1 VYERLTPPGRKP
13 SLWTL
18 VVTQF
23 ISALWHGVFPGYAL
37 MFISCAFFFHS
48 SKVFLCLLP
57 WWLNSFVGSLSQCR
71 VLEHCEVPATLL
83 RLPERVAAGSEHIT
97 AGLTAVV
104 RRTRQANER
113 EAVGTA

>member
-1 VYERLTPPGRKP
+1 MKQLEVAPPLNPDNIADVYERLTPPGRKP

-48 SKVFLCLLP
+48 SKVRLQFGTFNCSKCVP
-57 WWLNSFVGSLSQCR
+57 WSVIAQCR
-71 VLEHCEVPATLL
+71 LL
-83 RLPERVAAGSEHIT
+83 
-97 AGLTAVV
+97 
-104 RRTRQANER
+104 
-113 EAVGTA
+113 